1 MESISNDLN
10 KKFINSQIN
19 YSIKSCK
26 NDELSPM
33 NEFKTMGSSYMCH
46 STKSQYKYPEFIRV
60 HKSPDYLSLYD
71 INKSDFSSLQGSI
84 KSDTPKR
91 HSGYF
96 TLTDG
101 TKHLKSLNED
111 VTLKKYGINN
121 NNENEKSINETDSLK
136 MSNLNFKQSDK
147 ADSSVSE
154 TSLHETCARKLS
166 FGKSPDQTHTKL
178 SELNVIN
185 TSKISDNSVYSEHE
199 IVINSE
205 KLHRLSDQM
214 TDSQLSSAS
223 PKKEDNNQQQA
234 SPLFLKI
241 MSKLSELPDSML
253 FSTTESKH
261 NNESQST
268 NNSINER
275 HGSKTSSINNE
286 NRNSTDL
293 KTASDMNISSI
304 NSDVQYS
311 SNTLPNNLRLN
322 EKILKSLNKRNI
334 VIVRRPT
341 APAPQ
346 PPQLLAKQRTAANK
360 EKPNS
365 FFESIFPN
373 KPSLNVLQRNG
384 IKNNKDER
392 RTKHRSMYV
401 ETDLYNKEY
410 TFESDLGNRKA
421 EKYSSNLVDGLNVF
435 GSPASYLTKI
445 KEIKLETRTP
455 SQSDENN
462 NAYKDFRKNL
472 LKGLLLSFCRIL
484 VSIYIQF
491 YLYFFNQFN
500 LFFKLKDLE
509 YEKKRSSVN
518 FSSKRDENNSNL
530 NQIEESLKCFSYL
543 DNLDDSLSLDD
554 NNNNKKHTHYN
565 TDNKKNNEHTD
576 KTKSNRQGKSLY

>member
-46 STKSQYKYPEFIRV
+46 STKSQYKYPEFARV

-71 INKSDFSSLQGSI
+71 INKSDFSSLHGSI
-84 KSDTPKR
+84 KSDTQKR

-111 VTLKKYGINN
+111 LTLKKYGLK
-121 NNENEKSINETDSLK
+121 NNEHEKSINETDNIK
-136 MSNLNFKQSDK
+136 ISNLDLKQSDK

-166 FGKSPDQTHTKL
+166 FGKSPDQTHVKL
-178 SELNVIN
+178 SELNVTN
-185 TSKISDNSVYSEHE
+185 TSKISDHSVYSEHE
-199 IVINSE
+199 ILINNE

-214 TDSQLSSAS
+214 TDSQLSSVS
-223 PKKEDNNQQQA
+223 PKKEDNQQA

-253 FSTTESKH
+253 FCTENKQ

-268 NNSINER
+268 NNSINEQ

-311 SNTLPNNLRLN
+311 SSTLPNNLRLN

-341 APAPQ
+341 APAPT
-346 PPQLLAKQRTAANK
+346 PPQLLAKQRIAANK

-365 FFESIFPN
+365 FFESSVFPN

-384 IKNNKDER
+384 LKSKDER

-401 ETDLYNKEY
+401 ETDLYKKEF
-410 TFESDLGNRKA
+410 TFESDLGTRKA

-435 GSPASYLTKI
+435 ASPASYLTKI
-445 KEIKLETRTP
+445 KEIKLETRLP

-472 LKGLLLSFCRIL
+472 LKGLLR
-484 VSIYIQF
+484 
-491 YLYFFNQFN
+491 FF
-500 LFFKLKDLE
+500 
-509 YEKKRSSVN
+509 
-518 FSSKRDENNSNL
+518 
-530 NQIEESLKCFSYL
+530 
-543 DNLDDSLSLDD
+543 
-554 NNNNKKHTHYN
+554 
-565 TDNKKNNEHTD
+565 
-576 KTKSNRQGKSLY
+576 